1 MRISTFTI
9 LLTAALAGLG
19 VAHPGEEP
27 FHQVRRS
34 TPDHIPRPFPPSPG
48 PPPDRPLPPVPRPRP
63 DSVARPRYHK
73 RDPLEQFKL
82 AVRSTPDHAPRP
94 RPPPRPLP
102 PSPGPPPDRPLPPL
116 PRPLPDSLARPR
128 NHKRQPDHEFE
139 IHARQLEADLKA
151 LYAREAME
159 NFDLYE
165 RDLADD
171 FGLYERDIGTE
182 DFELYERDLG
192 GEDLELYER
201 DLGEDYIDLE

>member
-34 TPDHIPRPFPPSPG
+34 TPDHIPRPF
-48 PPPDRPLPPVPRPRP
+48 
-63 DSVARPRYHK
+63 
-73 RDPLEQFKL
+73 
-82 AVRSTPDHAPRP
+82 
-94 RPPPRPLP
+94 P